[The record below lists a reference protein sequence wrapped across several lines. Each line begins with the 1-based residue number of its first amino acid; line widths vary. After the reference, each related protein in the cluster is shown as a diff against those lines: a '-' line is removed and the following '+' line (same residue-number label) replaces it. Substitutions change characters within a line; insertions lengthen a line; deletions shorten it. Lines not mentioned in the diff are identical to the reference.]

1 MKSKLM
7 PESLLVLDNEAIQ
20 ALSDHSHSK
29 HRRMLAII
37 ERFQS
42 HLQRG
47 SQATVTVPTTVRVEA
62 SINRQDPATSFVNR
76 IVNNDHSLDSK
87 TADQAANLRQQYP
100 YLSVADAHIA
110 AIAVVDKRDI
120 VIITSD
126 TEDFEECLSGQNVNI
141 IRI

>member
-1 MKSKLM
+1 
-7 PESLLVLDNEAIQ
+7 
-20 ALSDHSHSK
+20 
-29 HRRMLAII
+29 
-37 ERFQS
+37 
-42 HLQRG
+42 
-47 SQATVTVPTTVRVEA
+47 
-62 SINRQDPATSFVNR
+62 VNR
-76 IVNNDHSLDSK
+76 IVNNDHALDSK

-141 IRI
+141 VRI